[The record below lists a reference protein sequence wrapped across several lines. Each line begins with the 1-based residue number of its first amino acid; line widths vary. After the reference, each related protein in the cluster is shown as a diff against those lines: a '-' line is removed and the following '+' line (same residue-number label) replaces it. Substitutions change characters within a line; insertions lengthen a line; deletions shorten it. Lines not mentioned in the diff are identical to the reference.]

1 MAEVPSVDE
10 LDALPT
16 DELRQRAF
24 DRAED
29 RHDVGFFWDLYNHVP
44 GTETAAGEDA
54 SSGHIT
60 GSITELISGLREVMG
75 REDVGELEPLF
86 RARFIDYLRQSD

>member
-1 MAEVPSVDE
+1 MAEVPSVEELDE
-10 LDALPT
+10 LST

-44 GTETAAGEDA
+44 GAETAAGEDA

-60 GSITELISGLREVMG
+60 GSIAELVTGLREVMG

-86 RARFIDYLRQSD
+86 RARFIDYLRHPD